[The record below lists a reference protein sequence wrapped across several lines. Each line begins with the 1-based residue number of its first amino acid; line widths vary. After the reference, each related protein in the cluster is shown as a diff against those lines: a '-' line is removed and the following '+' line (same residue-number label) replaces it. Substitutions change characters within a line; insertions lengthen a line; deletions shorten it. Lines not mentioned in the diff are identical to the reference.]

1 MPLTSDTPPNGDF
14 ARYVERLVN
23 DAARAANPPGA
34 TAPSRPPV
42 RAMVHATAPVP
53 PRHADARKNI
63 PAAGST
69 APPFEKPPRL
79 LWSVAGGFLVAW
91 IALQV
96 VELLIPAAA
105 DFSGLLFVAFIVWA
119 FFQIRNGGGL
129 DYLARLRGQLE
140 KAAANASKRP

>member
-23 DAARAANPPGA
+23 DAARAANAPGA
-34 TAPSRPPV
+34 TAPSRPPA
-42 RAMVHATAPVP
+42 RATAPVP
-53 PRHADARKNI
+53 VRHQDARKNT
-63 PAAGST
+63 PSAGST
-69 APPFEKPPRL
+69 APPFDKPPRL
-79 LWSVAGGFLVAW
+79 VWIVAGGFLVAW

-96 VELLIPAAA
+96 VELFVPTAG
-105 DFSGLLFVAFIVWA
+105 DFAGLLFVAFIVWA